1 MEEISEQGDSF
12 LFLSWSE
19 DEIMDLD
26 VDDDSEEDENLEKLL
41 IFTSDLQSFSNE
53 ITADND
59 SSKDEFSRYFH
70 HQPALKI
77 PN

>member
-70 HQPALKI
+70 HQPAL
-77 PN
+77 

>member
-1 MEEISEQGDSF
+1 
-12 LFLSWSE
+12 
-19 DEIMDLD
+19 MDLD

-70 HQPALKI
+70 HQPAL
-77 PN
+77 